1 MQPKVSV
8 IIPVYNLEQYVDACL
23 ASVERQTFADFEAI
37 VIDDGSTDGS
47 WDAIRR
53 HADADPRFVPI
64 RTENCGVARA
74 RERALSEARGA
85 WIAFLDGDD
94 LWEPDMLERLLGA
107 TDGCDIV
114 CCDYRRI
121 SPGGGESLVH
131 SRYVQDLEG
140 EDFLIRTLAMTDSV
154 ALWAR
159 LYRRE
164 LFAGLQHYP
173 MRQGQDLLLNIQI
186 GCRRPR
192 VHHIDYAGYGYV
204 QRAGS
209 SIRRKPAFDYCR
221 AFAEKVEAILSA
233 PEAEFGDR
241 VEWLRLLNAVWWY
254 ANYVSR
260 SSNPW
265 KGDTPFAAWVRRG
278 AVRYGRQLRAYH
290 APIRLLMIRMDGRR
304 WLHPAV
310 LALGMLLRWKQSIER
325 QMAHRNRRA

>member
-1 MQPKVSV
+1 MQPQVSI
-8 IIPVYNLEQYVDACL
+8 IIPVYNLESYIDACL
-23 ASVERQTFADFEAI
+23 ESVAAQTFTDFEAI
-37 VIDDGSTDGS
+37 VIDDGSTDHS
-47 WDAIRR
+47 LEAIRR
-53 HADADPRFVPI
+53 HAAADGRFVVVY
-64 RTENCGVARA
+64 TENRGVARA
-74 RERALSEARGA
+74 RERALSEARGR

-94 LWEPDMLERLLGA
+94 LWEPDMLERLVEA
-107 TDGCDIV
+107 SEDYDIV
-114 CCDYRRI
+114 CCDYKRI
-121 SPGGGESLVH
+121 APGGGESPVC
-131 SRYVQDLEG
+131 SRHRRDLAG

-173 MRQGQDLLLNIQI
+173 MRQGQDLLLNVQI

-209 SIRRKPAFDYCR
+209 SIRRKPDFDYCC
-221 AFAEKVEAILSA
+221 AFAAKVEAILTA
-233 PEAEFGDR
+233 PEAQLGDR

-254 ANYVSR
+254 AGYVSR

-278 AVRYGRQLRAYH
+278 AVRYRKELQAYH
-290 APIRLLMIRMDGRR
+290 APIRLFMIRMDGRR
-304 WLHPAV
+304 WLRP
-310 LALGMLLRWKQSIER
+310 LAIAAGTVLRWKSSLER
-325 QMAHRNRRA
+325 RMTR